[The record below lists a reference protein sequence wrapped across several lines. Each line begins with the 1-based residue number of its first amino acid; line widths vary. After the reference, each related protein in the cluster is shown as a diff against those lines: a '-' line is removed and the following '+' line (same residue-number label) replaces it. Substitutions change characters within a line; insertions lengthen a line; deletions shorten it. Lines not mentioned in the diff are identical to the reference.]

1 MCANGSETCASLKT
15 SANLQARKNFSLRL
29 GSVQFAAC
37 PGGPSSLQ
45 VARGAKD
52 TCCMYKNTAKLPN
65 ELNRLSDELASP
77 ATSASTCSTSSTCSA
92 NAESRGFALDLDSQN
107 AGISCVA
114 IAITSRSA
122 VAVAGPTSRLPEFRL
137 ITIAQQIRQ
146 ELDKV
151 RPVGQGWL

>member
-15 SANLQARKNFSLRL
+15 SANLQARKDFSLRL

-52 TCCMYKNTAKLPN
+52 TCRMYKNTAKLPN

-92 NAESRGFALDLDSQN
+92 NAESRGASSASQ
-107 AGISCVA
+107 
-114 IAITSRSA
+114 SRS
-122 VAVAGPTSRLPEFRL
+122 RHLWF
-137 ITIAQQIRQ
+137 
-146 ELDKV
+146 
-151 RPVGQGWL
+151 